1 MHLGRGEMSREV
13 KIHFAGDGAVGKTCM
28 IISHTEGK
36 FPKEYL
42 PSILEHY
49 ETIITKNEEE
59 LKFKIWDTGGEEGY
73 ARIRSLGYPG
83 TSVFI
88 TVFSVV
94 NRPSYVNINDRW
106 IHEIR
111 HHCPNTPILVVGNKT
126 DLRNDSQTIYQLQKE
141 GKTAI
146 TFEEGEELAK
156 NIGAV
161 AYCECSALT
170 FEGLKNVFDHALQIG
185 LQNIESRIK

>member
-1 MHLGRGEMSREV
+1 MKEV
-13 KIHFAGDGAVGKTCM
+13 KLYMSGDGAVGKTSM
-28 IISHTEGK
+28 LISYTEGK
-36 FPKEYL
+36 FPTEYT
-42 PSILEHY
+42 PTVFDNY
-49 ETIITKNEEE
+49 EAIIIVEGEEVK
-59 LKFKIWDTGGEEGY
+59 LSLWDSAGEEGY
-73 ARIRSLGYPG
+73 ARIRTLGYPG
-83 TSVFI
+83 TSVFFTI
-88 TVFSVV
+88 FSVV
-94 NRPSYVNINDRW
+94 NRPSFIDVKDRW
-106 IHEIR
+106 FPELR

-170 FEGLKNVFDHALQIG
+170 FEGLKNVFDHAIQIALQKDT
-185 LQNIESRIK
+185 QPKE